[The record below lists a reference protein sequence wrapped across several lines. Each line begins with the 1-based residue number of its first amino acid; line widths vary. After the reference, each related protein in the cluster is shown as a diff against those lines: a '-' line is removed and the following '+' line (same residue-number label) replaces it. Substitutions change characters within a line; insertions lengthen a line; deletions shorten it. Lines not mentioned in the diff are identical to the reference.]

1 MERLLADADAINA
14 KQGVITQYSLDNIS
28 DVYEAIHVVQGEL
41 GIAGATALEAT
52 TTLEGG
58 IKMVKAK
65 LSDLA
70 TEIGGAFA
78 PVVQSAITMIIDGLP
93 KIEGLVNQAIPFIT
107 AGIEN
112 IVAWLGTAG
121 DRFQDFLAWLRE
133 IGGYAAE
140 AFSPILDDLATAFDW
155 VKQKLEPLIDKLKEY
170 FTSGQAAEGITN
182 AVKGAIDFLAA
193 AYDTVKGAIL
203 TVIQGIQDANI
214 WMKEH
219 ETLTALIAIAIGT
232 LTAAIIAYNVAQAIK
247 NAGGIVEIA
256 QLAATAIGVAALT
269 VAETAHTVATTV
281 ATAATTAFGAAMA
294 FLTSPIT
301 LVVAAIGA
309 VIAIVV
315 LLVKHWDDVKEAAV
329 KCWDWIKATW
339 EKVANWFN
347 EKVIQPIGNFFSGLW
362 TGIKNTFSSVG
373 SWFKNTFTSAWTS
386 IKNVFSSWGSFFGDL
401 WTKIKDKFSAIGTNI
416 SNAISSSVKSGLNGV
431 LSSIENIIN
440 SGVNMINGAID
451 LINKI
456 PGVSVGKVGK
466 LSLPRLA
473 KGGVVDEPTLAQIG
487 EDGAEAVIPLE
498 RNTGW
503 IDRLAGKVALSTREQ
518 NQDAVNERSL
528 DAILD
533 KMDELLDA
541 LQANQTI
548 TLNKREF
555 ARLVKEV
562 G

>member
-14 KQGVITQYSLDNIS
+14 KQGVITQYSLNNLS

-58 IKMVKAK
+58 IKMIKAK
-65 LSDLA
+65 LSDLF

-78 PVVQSAITMIIDGLP
+78 PVAQAFITMVIEGMP
-93 KIEGLVNQAIPFIT
+93 TIEGLVAQAIPFIT
-107 AGIEN
+107 AGIADV
-112 IVAWLGTAG
+112 VAWLGTAG
-121 DRFQDFLAWLRE
+121 DRFQAFLAWLRE

-140 AFSPILDDLATAFDW
+140 TLSPIFDDLASAFVW
-155 VKQKLEPLIDKLKEY
+155 VKQQLDPLIISLKEY
-170 FTSGQAAEGITN
+170 FTSGQAAEDITN

-193 AYDTVKGAIL
+193 AYDTVKGAII
-203 TVIQGIQDANI
+203 TVIQGIQDANT
-214 WMKEH
+214 WMQEH
-219 ETLTALIAIAIGT
+219 ETLTTLIAIAVGT

-247 NAGGIVEIA
+247 NAGGIAEIA
-256 QLAATAIGVAALT
+256 QLAATAIGVTALT

-315 LLVKHWDDVKEAAV
+315 LLVKHWDDVKEAAA
-329 KCWDWIKATW
+329 KCWDWIKSTW

-347 EKVIQPIGNFFSGLW
+347 VNVIQPIGNFFTGLW

-416 SNAISSSVKSGLNGV
+416 SNAISSSVKKGLNGV
-431 LSSIENIIN
+431 FSSIESIIN
-440 SGVNMINGAID
+440 GGVNMINGAIN

-456 PGVSVGKVGK
+456 PGVSIGKISK

-473 KGGVVDEPTLAQIG
+473 RGGVVDEPTIAQIG

-518 NQDAVNERSL
+518 DREAVSEQSL
-528 DAILD
+528 DEILD
-533 KMDELLDA
+533 KLDELLEA
-541 LQANQTI
+541 LKANQTI

-555 ARLVKEV
+555 ARIVKEV